1 MTTDL
6 TFLQALGFL
15 VDRASVPASFGL
27 HLAGT
32 TEIEYS
38 RENGIVLSRNNQ

>member
-1 MTTDL
+1 MKTDL
-6 TFLQALGFL
+6 TFLQASGFL

-27 HLAGT
+27 RLAGT

-38 RENGIVLSRNNQ
+38 RENCSVITE